1 MDPKK
6 SLSKIPSAKSSFGN
20 YEKNS
25 LMQSG
30 RRFSWAEGQKGH
42 KINPPKLPVLC
53 RIPQTHRF
61 FFFFNAGNSVEF
73 LTILGSE
80 KPHISGWIYLFQL
93 QCAEAPRLSFPFFSL
108 FFSVGITVTVSR
120 TPLGPMPGELFSPG
134 LFTAVIKCLWIAQPP
149 IFESLSLYL
158 LKAREKIYRSAET
171 KLFFFRERETERG
184 ELLALKCLP
193 VDSR

>member
-42 KINPPKLPVLC
+42 KINPPNFLYFAEFLKP
-53 RIPQTHRF
+53 ID

-184 ELLALKCLP
+184 ELLALKCSP